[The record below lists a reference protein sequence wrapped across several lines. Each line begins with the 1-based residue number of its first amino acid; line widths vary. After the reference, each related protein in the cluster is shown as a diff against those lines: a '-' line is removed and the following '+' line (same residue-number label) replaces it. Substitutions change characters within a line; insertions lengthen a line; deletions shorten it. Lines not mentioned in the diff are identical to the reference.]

1 MSTPAIII
9 YCTTQNCLYIK
20 QDVWSFIGIHP
31 SSGGKV
37 ALVSTRKFS
46 TQGNFCGK
54 HSPSQQQNNKPY
66 LATDMIFKRRSLVL
80 ISTANAPIVQKV
92 HLAVAM
98 SFSKTLVLIVSES
111 CIILKNRIRS
121 DRSK

>member
-1 MSTPAIII
+1 
-9 YCTTQNCLYIK
+9 
-20 QDVWSFIGIHP
+20 
-31 SSGGKV
+31 
-37 ALVSTRKFS
+37 
-46 TQGNFCGK
+46 
-54 HSPSQQQNNKPY
+54 
-66 LATDMIFKRRSLVL
+66 MIFKRRSLVL

-98 SFSKTLVLIVSES
+98 SFSKTLVLRVSES

>member
-1 MSTPAIII
+1 M
-9 YCTTQNCLYIK
+9 
-20 QDVWSFIGIHP
+20 
-31 SSGGKV
+31 

-66 LATDMIFKRRSLVL
+66 LATDIIFKRRSLVF

-98 SFSKTLVLIVSES
+98 SFSKTLVLRVSES